1 MKPFEISV
9 VIPTH
14 NRKDLLREELLL
26 LSTPRLVETNME
38 VIVVVDGGTD
48 GTWEML
54 QELSV
59 PYTMRSINQMQSGP
73 SVARNNGAR
82 AANGDL
88 LIFLD
93 DDLLPKPQL
102 VDEHIAFH
110 LQDPNAVVLGRLLPA
125 DTGNKGGWNIWE
137 EQVLEKHYHAMSS
150 GHRPPAGRRLYSG
163 NFSVRKQAFFD
174 AGGFNEQMKR
184 GEDVELGFRL
194 EEAGQK
200 FHFNPEAA
208 AIHRGYRPFE
218 SWLRSSYLYGRCDV
232 ELAMVRGR
240 LKELSGVLRWY
251 HRKPS
256 LARMA
261 INLSAGRPSV
271 VNAITKVIKWASDTF
286 TKVGMKKLA
295 RYGYSCIYQLQY
307 WHGVTE
313 ALGDRQAFFHHL
325 KLWRSKSLTPMEGSP
340 EVSYEK

>member
-1 MKPFEISV
+1 MKPFEVSV

-14 NRKDLLREELLL
+14 NRKELLREELLSL
-26 LSTPRLVETNME
+26 AAPRLVESNME

-48 GTWEML
+48 GTLEML

-59 PYTMRSINQMQSGP
+59 PYTLRSINQMQSGP

-82 AANGDL
+82 AASGDL

-93 DDLLPKPQL
+93 DDLMPKREL
-102 VDEHIAFH
+102 IDEHIAFH
-110 LQDPNAVVLGRLLPA
+110 VQEPNAVVLGRLLPA
-125 DTGNKGGWNIWE
+125 PSESKGGWNTWE
-137 EQVLEKHYHAMSS
+137 EQVLEKHYRAMST

-163 NFSVRKQAFFD
+163 NFSVRKQAFLA

-194 EEAGQK
+194 ENAGQK

-208 AIHRGYRPFE
+208 AIHRGYRSFE
-218 SWLRSSYLYGRCDV
+218 SWLRSSYLYGHCDV
-232 ELAMVRGR
+232 ELALVRGHR
-240 LKELSGVLRWY
+240 KEMAEIIRWY
-251 HRKPS
+251 HRKP
-256 LARMA
+256 LFARMA
-261 INLSAGRPSV
+261 INISAGRASV
-271 VNAITKVIKWASDTF
+271 VNAMTKALRTASDIF
-286 TKVGMKKLA
+286 TQLGMKKMS

-313 ALGDRQAFFHHL
+313 ALGGRQSFSQHIDAWKAD
-325 KLWRSKSLTPMEGSP
+325 KLARMEGSP

>member
-1 MKPFEISV
+1 MKPLEVSV

-14 NRKDLLREELLL
+14 NRKDLLREELLS
-26 LSTPRLVETNME
+26 LSNPRLVEANME

-54 QELSV
+54 QEISV
-59 PYTMRSINQMQSGP
+59 PYTLRSINQIQSGP

-93 DDLLPKPQL
+93 DDLLPKREL
-102 VDEHIAFH
+102 IDEHVAFH
-110 LQDPNAVVLGRLLPA
+110 VQDPNAVVLGRLLPA
-125 DTGNKGGWNIWE
+125 DTGDKGGWNIWE
-137 EQVLEKHYHAMSS
+137 EQVLEKHYRAMGS

-163 NFSVRKQAFFD
+163 NFSVRKQAFLD
-174 AGGFNEQMKR
+174 AGGFDEQMKR

-200 FHFNPEAA
+200 FHFNADAA
-208 AIHRGYRPFE
+208 AIHRGYRSFE
-218 SWLRSSYLYGRCDV
+218 SWLRSSNLYGHCDV
-232 ELAMVRGR
+232 DLALVRGHR
-240 LKELSGVLRWY
+240 KEMSEVLRWY

-256 LARMA
+256 LARLA
-261 INLSAGRPSV
+261 INVSAGRPPV
-271 VNAITKVIKWASDTF
+271 VNAMSRGLKWASDMF
-286 TKVGMKKLA
+286 AKAGMKKFS
-295 RYGYSCIYQLQY
+295 RYGYSGIYQLQY

-313 ALGDRQAFFHHL
+313 ALGGRQTFFKHL
-325 KLWRSKSLTPMEGSP
+325 QGWRAKNLNPMEGSP
-340 EVSYEK
+340 EVI